1 MSSSRSRSRNLF
13 WPDPAKR
20 AAAVGASRSH
30 APMRLPPTPEINLQ
44 PLAGLRGSRA
54 WSGPGS
60 SSRAGNG
67 IPRASRAV
75 LAWLTA
81 PRVSFRAMSTSDE
94 QFDYHGALVVI
105 ETQAGEIVFIHPPGS
120 PAEAP
125 ASLPS
130 NPCAPGEAPAD
141 GAVRMA
147 REMTGFEVVIVRE
160 FVTFIQPGT
169 PTGTMCAHGYL
180 ARVTGGSMLAQGPE
194 GPVRAYPLHALPAIV
209 PIRVANQRVLNAYLQ
224 ARPGPA

>member
-1 MSSSRSRSRNLF
+1 VS
-13 WPDPAKR
+13 
-20 AAAVGASRSH
+20 
-30 APMRLPPTPEINLQ
+30 
-44 PLAGLRGSRA
+44 GSD
-54 WSGPGS
+54 G
-60 SSRAGNG
+60 
-67 IPRASRAV
+67 
-75 LAWLTA
+75 
-81 PRVSFRAMSTSDE
+81 

-105 ETQAGEIVFIHPPGS
+105 ETQAGEIVFIHPPGA

-147 REMTGFEVVIVRE
+147 REMTGLEVVIVGE

-180 ARVTGGSMLAQGPE
+180 ARVTGGSMLAEGPE
-194 GPVRAYPLHALPAIV
+194 GPVRAYPLGALPAIM
-209 PIRVANQRVLNAYLQ
+209 PIRVANQRVLAAYLDQ
-224 ARPGPA
+224 RPGS